1 MGVTGLDEMVVL
13 REWADRVRGNRE
25 QAERLREGG
34 ESSDFYAPVAATF
47 KADPRRQGEP
57 ELDYLRS
64 LVRPGERWLDIGAG
78 AGRYALP
85 LALQGARV
93 TALDPSPGMLATLRE
108 ACTEFAVEGIEVV
121 HDRWPSPAVARHDV
135 AIIAHV
141 GYDIEDIGPF
151 LDAMEQHASR
161 LCVAVLLA
169 SAPATAAAPAWPL
182 VHGEA
187 RTLLPALP
195 DFLAVLLS
203 RGRLPGVW
211 LGERP
216 NQGYAT
222 REQALV
228 FLRQQLFIAP
238 GGSKDGRLDAALP
251 DLVRESGGRFVLNVS
266 PVALGVVTWDP
277 SRAV

>member
-1 MGVTGLDEMVVL
+1 MAVTGLDEAVVL

-25 QAERLREGG
+25 QAERFREGG
-34 ESSDFYAPVAATF
+34 ESSDFYAPIAATF
-47 KADPRRQGEP
+47 KADPRRSGEP
-57 ELDYLRS
+57 ELDYLRG

-85 LALQGARV
+85 LALAGARV
-93 TALDPSPGMLATLRE
+93 TALDPSPGMLAMLRE
-108 ACTEFAVEGIEVV
+108 ACSEFGVDGIDVV
-121 HDRWPSPAVARHDV
+121 QDRWPSPAVDRHDV
-135 AIIAHV
+135 AVIAHV
-141 GYDIEDIGPF
+141 GYDIDDIGSF
-151 LDAMEQHASR
+151 LNAMEQHAGR

-195 DFLAVLLS
+195 DFLAVLLA

-216 NQGYAT
+216 GQGYAT
-222 REQALV
+222 REQALI

-238 GGSKDGRLDAALP
+238 GGAKDARLEAVLP
-251 DLVRESGGRFVLNVS
+251 QLLVESGGRFVLKA
-266 PVALGVVTWDP
+266 PPAALGVVTWDP
-277 SRAV
+277 ARTV